1 MRLTIDDD
9 HPHRFVRDEAPER
22 WEAAGIA
29 LRENYN
35 PDGPVV
41 PVGLGKKQRAL
52 MGAGTQE
59 WERAKSIAL
68 RRRFP

>member
-41 PVGLGKKQRAL
+41 LVGLGKKQRAL
-52 MGAGTQE
+52 MGAG
-59 WERAKSIAL
+59 
-68 RRRFP
+68 RRNGSGRSRSRCAGAS